1 MFNQRGGAR
10 IGAGRKPHL
19 EDKTIEQIC
28 RMSAS
33 SILHAFRSPDVP
45 LQFKAQLGKEF
56 IIKKMP
62 SNLAIKGELKN
73 SVVFIANE
81 QALKDLGID
90 AEKTPLLTD

>member
-1 MFNQRGGAR
+1 MRGGAR
-10 IGAGRKPHL
+10 LGAGRKPHL

-33 SILHAFRSPDVP
+33 SILHAFRDPSIK
-45 LQFKAQLGKEF
+45 LEFKAQLGRDF
-56 IIKKMP
+56 IIRKMP
-62 SNLAIKGELKN
+62 SNVALKGELKN

-81 QALKDLGID
+81 AALKELGID